1 MTLKQLLD
9 VIYCWDGKIV
19 IRNLDMVKIAEFDY
33 KWDSV
38 LVIDERSTYGRP
50 SLYLDRIVVGF
61 TPDRHAL
68 DSDEVWLE
76 VIVKEK

>member
-9 VIYCWDGKIV
+9 VIYCWDGKII
-19 IRNLDMVKIAEFDY
+19 IRNLDMIMIAEFDY

-50 SLYLDRIVVGF
+50 SLYLDHIVVGF
-61 TPDRHAL
+61 TPDYSAF
-68 DSDEVWLE
+68 DGVWLE